1 MSKPLLTY
9 WPDHPQRIAV
19 VLEPKNS
26 FHSRNVF
33 ESIVC
38 DMAVILALF
47 QSVYDI
53 STISIPNQIA
63 RSVPKLALT
72 TKQFSV

>member
-1 MSKPLLTY
+1 MSKPLLIY
-9 WPDHPQRIAV
+9 WLDHPQRIAV
-19 VLEPKNS
+19 VLEQKNS

-53 STISIPNQIA
+53 SIIRIPNQIA
-63 RSVPKLALT
+63 RSVIKLALT
-72 TKQFSV
+72 TKHFNV